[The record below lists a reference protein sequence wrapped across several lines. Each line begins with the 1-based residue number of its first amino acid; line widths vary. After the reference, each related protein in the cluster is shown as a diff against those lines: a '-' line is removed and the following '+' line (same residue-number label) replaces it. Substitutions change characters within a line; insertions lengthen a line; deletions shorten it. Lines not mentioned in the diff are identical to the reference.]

1 MRKMTHDEV
10 KKKLKE
16 KEDVGDKCPKING
29 FYISTEEFNPIIIN
43 NILYITEG
51 INIEVDEIKE
61 II

>member
-1 MRKMTHDEV
+1 MTHDEV
-10 KKKLKE
+10 KRKLKE

-29 FYISTEEFNPIIIN
+29 FYISTEEFKPLLIHNT
-43 NILYITEG
+43 LYITDG